1 VTGTTERLLAEIDLS
16 RDPDDHEGKAAER
29 FARAIATLEEIGAEN
44 ELGLALAGYGR
55 LAKNRGDDDSA
66 TDRLT
71 RALEILNRLET
82 LDEPD
87 RIRRELQD
95 VERTS

>member
-1 VTGTTERLLAEIDLS
+1 VTGTIERLLAEIDLS
-16 RDPDDHEGKAAER
+16 RDRADHEGKAAER

-55 LAKNRGDDDSA
+55 LAKNRGDNDRA

-71 RALEILNRLET
+71 RAVEILSRLET
-82 LDEPD
+82 HDEPD
-87 RIRRELQD
+87 RIRQDLRD
-95 VERTS
+95 VERTP